1 MTRVLHLCAHGT
13 FDNQDPARSGI
24 QLFRDPLTIHDWGE
38 LAIKADLVVFS
49 SCLTGISKSFQSG
62 SAFGFAHTLL
72 GTGARAFIGSLW
84 PVHDQATLLLMVMFY
99 EELKSFSPAEAL
111 HNAQMRMRNLSF
123 NDVHGIVQMLELH
136 LEHEKVGRF
145 VDRPKY
151 WTGRLGRMRNEE
163 LQYLRTP
170 QCWAAFVLTGYG
182 FQKV

>member
-13 FDNQDPARSGI
+13 FDDQDPARSGI

-49 SCLTGISKSFQSG
+49 SCLSGVSKAFQSG
-62 SAFGFAHTLL
+62 SAFGFAHALL

-99 EELKSFSPAEAL
+99 EELKRLSPAEAL
-111 HNAQMRMRNLSF
+111 HNAQMRMRNLSS
-123 NDVHGIVQMLELH
+123 NDVHGISQMLEMGLQ
-136 LEHEKVGRF
+136 HEKIGRF

-151 WTGRLGRMRNEE
+151 WVGRLARMSGEE

-182 FQKV
+182 FRHV